1 MQKLKI
7 AYFGSPSFSGT
18 FLEKIINDK
27 NLPVEVK
34 LVVTQPDMPVGR
46 KQILTPTPVKLIA
59 EKYQLPI
66 IYSTEF
72 KISNDQLSITN
83 DQSIINDP
91 MINNKSTEIEKLRIE
106 YLLNI
111 EQLNIDHLDL
121 CLVYAYGE
129 ILPKEILSLPK
140 FGFWNIHPSLLPLY
154 RGASPIAYPLILGD
168 KKTGVSLILM
178 DEKMDHGPII
188 AQEEIEI
195 KSTDTRPDLENK
207 LTDLAFLMFKKLM
220 TTVQKKAQTPVS
232 NDLGGAQS
240 RTSGTSTPTGV
251 RNTVLSFIKVTP
263 QDHSKATYAPYLKK
277 SDGFVPFPILKKMLQ
292 NENITIKELP
302 QFIQEYINKFS
313 NNQLSMIN
321 QCPIIN
327 DQLQPIENWK
337 LLALSLVEGKI
348 GNSSKLLFNLFRG
361 LSPWP
366 GLWTTV
372 DLRGRQLRLKIIR
385 LTMKQFNNLTIDL
398 VQLENKN
405 PVDFKTFNIA
415 YQLFTT

>member
-277 SDGFVPFPILKKMLQ
+277 SDGFIPLLILKKCLNNEPIGFTDLPKFLQ
-292 NENITIKELP
+292 N
-302 QFIQEYINKFS
+302 YINKYYYPPNS
-313 NNQLSMIN
+313 Y
-321 QCPIIN
+321 
-327 DQLQPIENWK
+327 
-337 LLALSLVEGKI
+337 LLTPNYLI
-348 GNSSKLLFNLFRG
+348 FNLFQG
-361 LSPWP
+361 LYSWP

-372 DLRGRQLRLKIIR
+372 DLRGRQLRLKILGMELHDNQLA
-385 LTMKQFNNLTIDL
+385 LTKI
-398 VQLENKN
+398 QLENKN
-405 PVDFKTFNIA
+405 PVDMATFNRA
-415 YQLFTT
+415 YPNFFR

>member
-34 LVVTQPDMPVGR
+34 LVVTQPDMPMGR

-277 SDGFVPFPILKKMLQ
+277 SDGFIPLLILKKCLNNEPIGFTDLPKFLQ
-292 NENITIKELP
+292 N
-302 QFIQEYINKFS
+302 YINKYYYPPNS
-313 NNQLSMIN
+313 Y
-321 QCPIIN
+321 
-327 DQLQPIENWK
+327 
-337 LLALSLVEGKI
+337 LLTPNYLI
-348 GNSSKLLFNLFRG
+348 FNLFQG
-361 LSPWP
+361 LYSWP

-372 DLRGRQLRLKIIR
+372 DLRGRQLRLKILGMELHDNQLA
-385 LTMKQFNNLTIDL
+385 LTKI
-398 VQLENKN
+398 QLENKN
-405 PVDFKTFNIA
+405 PVDMATFNRA
-415 YQLFTT
+415 YPNFFR

>member
-27 NLPVEVK
+27 NLPVEIK
-34 LVVTQPDMPVGR
+34 LVITQPDMPVGR

-277 SDGFVPFPILKKMLQ
+277 SDGFIPLLILKKCLNNEPIGFTDLPKFLQ
-292 NENITIKELP
+292 N
-302 QFIQEYINKFS
+302 YINKYYYPPNS
-313 NNQLSMIN
+313 Y
-321 QCPIIN
+321 
-327 DQLQPIENWK
+327 
-337 LLALSLVEGKI
+337 LLTPNYLI
-348 GNSSKLLFNLFRG
+348 FNLFQG
-361 LSPWP
+361 LYSWP

-372 DLRGRQLRLKIIR
+372 DLRGRQLRLKILGMELHDNQLA
-385 LTMKQFNNLTIDL
+385 LTKI
-398 VQLENKN
+398 QLENKN
-405 PVDFKTFNIA
+405 PVDMATFNRA
-415 YQLFTT
+415 YPNFFR

>member
-27 NLPVEVK
+27 NLPVEIK
-34 LVVTQPDMPVGR
+34 LVITQPDMPVGR

-277 SDGFVPFPILKKMLQ
+277 SDGFIPLLILKKCLNNEPIEFTDLPKFLQ
-292 NENITIKELP
+292 N
-302 QFIQEYINKFS
+302 YINKYYYPPNS
-313 NNQLSMIN
+313 Y
-321 QCPIIN
+321 
-327 DQLQPIENWK
+327 
-337 LLALSLVEGKI
+337 LLTPNYLI
-348 GNSSKLLFNLFRG
+348 FNLFQG
-361 LSPWP
+361 LYSWP

-372 DLRGRQLRLKIIR
+372 DLRGRQLRLKILGMELHDNQLA
-385 LTMKQFNNLTIDL
+385 LTKI
-398 VQLENKN
+398 QLENKN
-405 PVDFKTFNIA
+405 PVDMATFNRA
-415 YQLFTT
+415 YPNFFR

>member
-7 AYFGSPSFSGT
+7 AYFGSPSFSGI

-277 SDGFVPFPILKKMLQ
+277 SDGFIPLLILKKCLNNEPIGFTDLPKFLQ
-292 NENITIKELP
+292 D
-302 QFIQEYINKFS
+302 YINKYYYPPNS
-313 NNQLSMIN
+313 Y
-321 QCPIIN
+321 
-327 DQLQPIENWK
+327 
-337 LLALSLVEGKI
+337 LLTPNYLI
-348 GNSSKLLFNLFRG
+348 FNLFQG
-361 LSPWP
+361 LYSWP

-372 DLRGRQLRLKIIR
+372 DLRGRQLRLKILGMELHDNQLA
-385 LTMKQFNNLTIDL
+385 LTKI
-398 VQLENKN
+398 QLENKN
-405 PVDFKTFNIA
+405 PVDMATFNRA
-415 YQLFTT
+415 YPNFFR